1 MLDGDEGHP
10 PMVWCL
16 PPPLYLDQRIF
27 RWMKIQ
33 AFAGCVLCCTLVYA
47 CFVDE
52 LFCCFPQHL
61 ALFILSLFALTGFI
75 NLKLDV
81 MPYVK
86 NKNGYTRVLIDGV
99 KYGEKAIS
107 FSYKFYF

>member
-1 MLDGDEGHP
+1 
-10 PMVWCL
+10 
-16 PPPLYLDQRIF
+16 
-27 RWMKIQ
+27 
-33 AFAGCVLCCTLVYA
+33 VYA

-75 NLKLDV
+75 DLKLDV

-86 NKNGYTRVLIDGV
+86 NKNGYTRVLLMVSNMVRKHFHFPINSIFN
-99 KYGEKAIS
+99 YGIV
-107 FSYKFYF
+107 FS